1 MRRASSSTPSRQR
14 GLAMI
19 VIVAGLLA
27 ILAVAGLALDAS
39 HITYNKSRLQAV
51 VDNTA
56 LTAAKVLDQTG
67 SATQAT
73 AAANTVFQANIASF
87 PELRRVLGAGATPV
101 ITYSKAVS
109 PFTAEPT
116 STLGLHYARVS
127 VANFAA
133 NAGLLRLVGVQ
144 TLPVRA
150 SAIAGPSPAVGYAC
164 NIVPIALC
172 GVSNGNGNGNLGYP
186 SDKIYALSSASGT
199 TPGYYRFLQFDETG
213 GADAVRTNL
222 AGGYNQCLVVGSRVP
237 IKSGTNS
244 GPVVAG
250 VNTRFN
256 QYSANLSA
264 TRYPPDVI
272 QRSVSPQLTIDS
284 KTGQI
289 RRNGSVVTLI
299 SQLDFTYTGYAA
311 ATRNGP
317 YDIQPSPAGN
327 GVFKRRVVAAPVIDC
342 ASEINKTVPVLGL
355 RCVYF
360 LQSATQSGSDARLF
374 VEMAPECEAGGRPG
388 PVPPGTTGGVYV
400 IELYRDPAGP
410 DS

>member
-1 MRRASSSTPSRQR
+1 MARAGSNPPRRQR

-51 VDNTA
+51 VDTTA

-73 AAANTVFQANIASF
+73 AAANAVFQANIASF

-101 ITYSKAVS
+101 IAYSIGIS
-109 PFTAEPT
+109 PFTPEPAGT
-116 STLGLHYARVS
+116 VGLHYARVS
-127 VANFAA
+127 VADFAA
-133 NAGLLRLVGVQ
+133 GAGLLRLVGAQ
-144 TLPVRA
+144 SLPVRA

-172 GVSNGNGNGNLGYP
+172 GVSNGNGNLGYP
-186 SDKIYALSSASGT
+186 ADKIYAITSGSGT
-199 TPGYYRFLQFDETG
+199 TPGFYRFLQFDDTG
-213 GADAVRTNL
+213 GADAVRHNI
-222 AGGYNQCLVVGSRVP
+222 AGGYDQCLTVGTRVP
-237 IKSGTNS
+237 IKSGVNS
-244 GPVVAG
+244 GPVVSG

-256 QYSANLSA
+256 QYSSNLTPA
-264 TRYPPDVI
+264 RYPPDVI
-272 QRSVSPQLTIDS
+272 QRAPSPKLSYDS

-289 RRNGSVVTLI
+289 RQNGKVVTLV
-299 SQLDFTYTGYAA
+299 SQLDFAYAGYAN

-317 YDIQPSPAGN
+317 YDIQPRPAGT
-327 GVFKRRVVAAPVIDC
+327 GVFERRVVAAPVVNC
-342 ASEINKTVPVLGL
+342 ADEIGKTVPVLGL
-355 RCVYF
+355 RCLYF
-360 LQSATQSGSDARLF
+360 LQQAEGAGADARLF
-374 VEMAPECEAGGRPG
+374 IEMAPECEAGGRPG

-400 IELYRDPAGP
+400 IELYRDPASP